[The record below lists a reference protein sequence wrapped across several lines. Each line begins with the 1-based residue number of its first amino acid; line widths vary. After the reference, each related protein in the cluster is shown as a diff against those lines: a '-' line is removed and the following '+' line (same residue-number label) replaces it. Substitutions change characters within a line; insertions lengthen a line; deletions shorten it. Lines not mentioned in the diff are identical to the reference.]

1 MFYSI
6 LDTTRKAL
14 LPLLAAFQKEGFY
27 LAGGTGLA
35 LQIGHRDSVDFDF
48 FRGGSFDT
56 NKLFEKART
65 IFAGHDL
72 EKIQDADQTLSL
84 LVDKTVRISFF
95 SYPYKLIEN
104 SSRDDY
110 FIFASIADIGCM
122 KLSSITGRASNKDYV
137 DIYFI
142 LHNIRLAELLEK
154 IKVKFPELNNANIL
168 KGLVYFDDV
177 TQEPLKFTEGYEVDF
192 DTVKTYLEGE
202 VKKYYQGILA

>member
-65 IFAGHDL
+65 IFSGHDL

>member
-6 LDTTRKAL
+6 LDSTRKAL
-14 LPLLAAFQKEGFY
+14 LPLLTSFQQDGFY

-48 FRGGSFDT
+48 FREESFDT
-56 NKLFEKART
+56 NKLFEKTRT
-65 IFAGHDL
+65 VFSGHDL